1 MSLLAQPVNR
11 AKSRLAQSSTKP
23 RQSAWH
29 QRIASTSIK
38 AHSRLKKRSTQFN
51 FSSKFNPPKIDW
63 LKPVNTF
70 YYQRLA
76 YMPFLISGLLFLLLT
91 GLLVIYVSP
100 SHLANIPFYQTY
112 GLFLL
117 LMLLATSCLGI
128 LLFAHYRRG
137 LLIGLFVTI
146 TLLLH
151 FQDFSLKTLELF
163 TVGIFFIVIELI
175 LTLAEKFSWR
185 VKPHPHHRR
194 HRV

>member
-1 MSLLAQPVNR
+1 MAITPPVKR
-11 AKSRLAQSSTKP
+11 AKSRLAQSSAKP
-23 RQSAWH
+23 RQPTRQ
-29 QRIASTSIK
+29 QRIFSTSTK
-38 AHSRLKKRSTQFN
+38 AHSRLTKRTN
-51 FSSKFNPPKIDW
+51 KLKFSIKFNPPKIDW
-63 LKPVNTF
+63 LKPINAF

-76 YMPFLISGLLFLLLT
+76 YMPFLILGLLFLLLT

-117 LMLLATSCLGI
+117 LVLLATSCLGI